1 VPLSLKVKNELDKEE
16 IWDLDVHADKI
27 VTQADNFSWDQ
38 LVLDSDEGNV
48 V

>member
-1 VPLSLKVKNELDKEE
+1 MLPDDSKAHHDTTAE
-16 IWDLDVHADKI
+16 ILDLDVPADKI